1 MCVARHEADV
11 EPVVTGTGP
20 RDKVTAH
27 LHNAVRAAVRQL
39 VVIHVGMVLSALHP
53 DPDVPG
59 LFLGFQS
66 V

>member
-20 RDKVTAH
+20 RDEVAAH
-27 LHNAVRAAVRQL
+27 LHDSIRAAVRQL
-39 VVIHVGMVLSALHP
+39 IVVHVGMVLSALHP
-53 DPDVPG
+53 DPDVSG
-59 LFLGFQS
+59 LLLGFQS

>member
-1 MCVARHEADV
+1 M

-20 RDKVTAH
+20 RDEVAAH
-27 LHNAVRAAVRQL
+27 LHDSIRAAVRQL
-39 VVIHVGMVLSALHP
+39 IVVHVGMVLSALHP

-59 LFLGFQS
+59 LLLGFQS

>member
-1 MCVARHEADV
+1 MRVATHETDV

-20 RDKVTAH
+20 RDEVTAH
-27 LHNAVRAAVRQL
+27 LHDAVGTAVRQL
-39 VVIHVGMVLSALHP
+39 IVVHIGVVLPALHP